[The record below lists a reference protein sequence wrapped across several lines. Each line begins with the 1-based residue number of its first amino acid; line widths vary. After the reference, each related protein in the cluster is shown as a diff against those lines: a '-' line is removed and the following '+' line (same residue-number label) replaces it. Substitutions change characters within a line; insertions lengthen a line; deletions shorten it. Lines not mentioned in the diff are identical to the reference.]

1 MKNISIGPKT
11 KSFLIF
17 LMYFL
22 PSFFVFMIYLL
33 AFYPGV
39 MAVDSIRQWDQIVR
53 FSFGDWHP
61 VFHTFM
67 EYLITR
73 VWLSPAAIA
82 IFQAGMFSFAIAAA
96 MHQFDKMGLNRKL
109 LLILTAIFT
118 FNPVNGIF
126 SITILKDTPFTASV
140 VFLTVLLVKIFY
152 TEGKWIRPVQNKVLL
167 AVTLVCTAMFRH
179 NGLAPALATVFILL
193 IVYRK
198 YWKGVLSVAIATG
211 IIILA
216 IQGPFYQ
223 FLKVKPSSDYQPL
236 VLSVIQI
243 SAIAHFNGNV
253 SPAEK
258 TFLSK
263 LTSWKDWSNGY
274 NKYSSLGVTKSKSY
288 DWQKFHDNKTEYLKT
303 WVSLVF
309 KNPGIATKAYLART
323 NMIWQIISPSDS
335 NFSIGMQV
343 QKNKYG
349 FKQNSKL
356 PPVVKYVL
364 GKAVALT
371 AKNQLNWL
379 FWRPAVYMYFIFL
392 MSLLIIK
399 RKKLKALT
407 VFVPVLGN
415 TLGLAIVT
423 TSSQPRYFY
432 ATILVAPVALLLY
445 LYIRKKD
452 KENNVFATAPDLTTS
467 KKISILA
474 ATFSGNKGAASM
486 LESIIDNVS
495 KKVSDVGFDVLSVYP
510 NEDMEQNSYE
520 NVRVVPCKA
529 SQIVFGA
536 FPLSILY
543 LMFKWLPPIK
553 KLILKN
559 QILNSFSRCDLV
571 VDAAGISFVDSRSLV
586 MNFYNYICMF
596 VPLALNKKVIKFSQ
610 AMGPFKKLSN
620 RTLAKSILP
629 KIDTIC
635 ARGLITQSYLKELNL
650 SNTVLC
656 ADGAFVLPNDKKT
669 EKEIGNV
676 IAKSKFFNEKT
687 VGLSVSSV
695 VYKYCTDAGID
706 YVKTMAEFIDYLT
719 NDKEFNVI
727 IIAQSARFNTE
738 SLKNNDLPICKKV
751 FDLVANKEKCINL
764 DTEMTPREIREYI
777 GSCEMLIASRFHAMI
792 SSLYKGVPVFLIGWS
807 HKYKEVLDMFGLG
820 NYAADY
826 KQLSVNLLK
835 DNFALFEKD
844 LGKIRKKITEN
855 LDTVKASSMKNIEI
869 IVEAL
874 NNAHD

>member
-1 MKNISIGPKT
+1 M
-11 KSFLIF
+11 
-17 LMYFL
+17 
-22 PSFFVFMIYLL
+22 VYLL

-39 MAVDSIRQWDQIVR
+39 MSVDSIKQWTQIVR

-82 IFQAGMFSFAIAAA
+82 IFQAGLFSFAFAAA
-96 MHQFDKMGLNRKL
+96 MHQFDKMGMNRKL
-109 LLILTAIFT
+109 LLIMTAVFT
-118 FNPVNGIF
+118 FNPVNGIL
-126 SITILKDTPFTASV
+126 SITIMKDTPFTASV
-140 VFLTVLLVKIFY
+140 VFLTVLLVKIFH

-167 AVTLVCTAMFRH
+167 VVTLVCTAMFRH
-179 NGLAPALATVFILL
+179 NGLAPMLATVFILL
-193 IVYRK
+193 VVYRK

-211 IIILA
+211 IIIFA

-263 LTSWKDWSNGY
+263 LTSWEDWSNGY

-288 DWQKFHDNKTEYLKT
+288 DWQKFHDNKTEYIKT

-309 KNPGIATKAYLART
+309 KNPGIATQAYLART
-323 NMIWQIISPSDS
+323 NMIWQIISPSDLNIS
-335 NFSIGMQV
+335 VGMQV

-349 FKQNSKL
+349 IKMKPILPQVKFLLSKT
-356 PPVVKYVL
+356 
-364 GKAVALT
+364 ASLT
-371 AKNQLNWL
+371 AKNELNWL
-379 FWRPAVYMYFIFL
+379 FWRPAIYMYFIFL

-415 TLGLAIVT
+415 TLGLALVT

-432 ATILVAPVALLLY
+432 STVLVAPIALLLY
-445 LYIRKKD
+445 LHIKRTNKMKNAF
-452 KENNVFATAPDLTTS
+452 ETAPDLTAT

-495 KKVSDVGFDVLSVYP
+495 AKVSDVGFDVLSVYP

-520 NVRVVPCKA
+520 NVRVVSCKA
-529 SQIVFGA
+529 GQIVFGA

-553 KLILKN
+553 KIILKN
-559 QILNSFSRCDLV
+559 QILNSFSKCDLV
-571 VDAAGISFVDSRSLV
+571 VDAAGISFVDSRSFV

-610 AMGPFKKLSN
+610 AMGPFKKLPN
-620 RTLAKSILP
+620 RTLAKLVLP

-635 ARGLITQSYLKELNL
+635 ARGLITESYLKELNL
-650 SNTVLC
+650 NNTVLC
-656 ADGAFVLPNDKKT
+656 ADGAFVLPDDKKT
-669 EKEIGNV
+669 EKEIKKV
-676 IAKSKFFNEKT
+676 ISKSKFLNEKT
-687 VGLSVSSV
+687 VGLSISSV
-695 VYKYCTDAGID
+695 VYKYCIGAKID
-706 YVKTMAEFIDYLT
+706 YVEIMAEFIDYLT
-719 NDKEFNVI
+719 SNKGYNVL
-727 IIAQSARFNTE
+727 IIAQSARFGKE
-738 SLKNNDLPICKKV
+738 SLKNNDLVICKKV
-751 FDLVANKEKCINL
+751 FDSVTNKEKCMNL
-764 DTEMTPREIREYI
+764 DSELTPREIREYI

-792 SSLYKGVPVFLIGWS
+792 SSLYKGVPVFLIGWT

-826 KQLSVNLLK
+826 KQLSIDLLK
-835 DNFALFEKD
+835 ENFALFEKD
-844 LGKIRKKITEN
+844 LGKIRKKITDN

-869 IVEAL
+869 IVAAL
-874 NNAHD
+874 DSREKLPGDNNE

>member
-1 MKNISIGPKT
+1 MKKFIINLKT
-11 KSFLIF
+11 KSIIIF

-22 PSFFVFMIYLL
+22 PPFIVFMVYLL
-33 AFYPGV
+33 AFYPGL
-39 MAVDSIRQWDQIVR
+39 MSMDATRQWGQIVR

-73 VWLSPAAIA
+73 VWFSPAAIA
-82 IFQAGMFSFAIAAA
+82 VVQAGMFSFAIAAA

-126 SITILKDTPFTASV
+126 SITILKDTPFNASV

-152 TEGKWIRPVQNKVLL
+152 TDGKWIRPIHNKILL
-167 AVTLVCTAMFRH
+167 IVTLICTAMFRH
-179 NGLAPALATVFILL
+179 NGLAPMIATIFILL

-211 IIILA
+211 IIIFA

-223 FLKVKPSSDYQPL
+223 FLKVKPSNDYQPL

-253 SPAEK
+253 SPPEK
-258 TFLSK
+258 AFLSK
-263 LTSWKDWSNGY
+263 LTSWEDWTNGY
-274 NKYSSLGVTKSKSY
+274 NKYTSLGVTKSKSY
-288 DWQKFHDNKTEYLKT
+288 DWQKFHDNKTEYIKT
-303 WVSLVF
+303 WISLVF
-309 KNPGIATKAYLART
+309 KNPGIATQAYLART
-323 NMIWQIISPSDS
+323 NMIWQIVSPSDLKLS
-335 NFSIGMQV
+335 VGMQV
-343 QKNKYG
+343 QKNKY
-349 FKQNSKL
+349 KITMKPKL
-356 PPVVKYVL
+356 PQVKFVL
-364 GKAVALT
+364 SKTAALT

-379 FWRPAVYMYFIFL
+379 FWRPAIYMYFIFL
-392 MSLLIIK
+392 ISFLIIK
-399 RKKLKALT
+399 RKNFKALT
-407 VFVPVLGN
+407 VFVPVLAN
-415 TLGLAIVT
+415 TAGLALIT

-432 ATILVAPVALLLY
+432 ATVLVAPIALLLY
-445 LYIRKKD
+445 LYVRKKD
-452 KENNVFATAPDLTTS
+452 KENNAYETAPDLTTS

-495 KKVSDVGFDVLSVYP
+495 SKVSDVGFDVLSVYP
-510 NEDMEQNSYE
+510 KEDMDQNPYE

-529 SQIVFGA
+529 RQIVFGA

-543 LMFKWLPPIK
+543 LIFRWLPPVR

-559 QILNSFSRCDLV
+559 PILSSLSKCDLV
-571 VDAAGISFVDSRSLV
+571 VDAAGISFVDSRSII
-586 MNFYNYICMF
+586 MNFYNFICMF
-596 VPLALNKKVIKFSQ
+596 VPLALNKKVVKFSQ

-620 RTLAKSILP
+620 RTLAKLILP

-635 ARGLITQSYLKELNL
+635 ARGLITESYLKELNL
-650 SNTVLC
+650 NNTVLC

-669 EKEIGNV
+669 KKEIEKV
-676 IAKSKFFNEKT
+676 ISKSKFFNEKT

-719 NDKEFNVI
+719 ADKEFNVI

-826 KQLSVNLLK
+826 KQLSVDLLK